1 MFFYCYAL
9 LQISSKIYIVQGL
22 LQWILLVSW
31 LGSVERKTFKSLF
44 NSLLKSL
51 KGIFSLLQ
59 SAIFVTDCR
68 VHMVIFIFS
77 P

>member
-59 SAIFVTDCR
+59 SVIFVTDCR